1 MAQISKG
8 IRLVYGKQGEGPT
21 QPSSWTE
28 IPDIKSIPALGS
40 TPNTIQT
47 TTLADDMHTYIKGLQ
62 DIGGALEFTANY
74 TPELIT
80 AMETAITAQGTG
92 VIVWAVEFPAPLNKR
107 VYWEGE
113 AEMPFNTEVA
123 VDAVVEAT
131 VAIVPNSVIEIEDIE

>member
-8 IRLVYGKQGEGPT
+8 IRLVWGSKTGAA
-21 QPSSWTE
+21 QPESWTP
-28 IPDIKSIPALGS
+28 IPDVKSIPALGS

-47 TTLADDMHTYIKGLQ
+47 TTLADNMHTYIKGLQ
-62 DIGGALEFTANY
+62 DIGGALEFTCNY

-80 AMETAITAQGTG
+80 AVQAAITAQGTG
-92 VIVWAVEFPAPLNKR
+92 TVVWAVEFPEPLNKR

-113 AEMPFNTEVA
+113 AELPYNTDVS

-131 VAIVPNSVIEIEDIE
+131 LAIVPNSVIQSEDIE

>member
-8 IRLVYGKQGEGPT
+8 IRLVWGTKSGAAQPT
-21 QPSSWTE
+21 SWKE
-28 IPDIKSIPALGS
+28 IPDVKSIPALGS

-62 DIGGALEFTANY
+62 DIGGALEFTCNY

-80 AMETAITAQGTG
+80 AVEEAITAQGSGT
-92 VIVWAVEFPAPLNKR
+92 VVWAVEFPAPLQKR

-113 AEMPFNTEVA
+113 AELPFNSDVA

-131 VAIVPNSVIEIEDIE
+131 LAIVPNTIIEMEDIE